1 MTTISSVNQ
10 CVATIHSIETQLSML
25 ALNSQEETAQR
36 TFHDMMN
43 LMNEIKKDLQYRVN
57 EMVLEEPQY
66 KQT

>member
-10 CVATIHSIETQLSML
+10 CVATIRSIESQLSGL
-25 ALNSQEETAQR
+25 ALNSQEVAAQR

-43 LMNEIKKDLQYRVN
+43 TINEIKKDLQFRVN

-66 KQT
+66 KQS

>member
-10 CVATIHSIETQLSML
+10 CVATIRSIEAQLSGL
-25 ALNSQEETAQR
+25 ALNSQEPAAQR

-43 LMNEIKKDLQYRVN
+43 IMNEIKKDLQYRVN

-66 KQT
+66 KQS

>member
-1 MTTISSVNQ
+1 MTTISNVNQ
-10 CVATIHSIETQLSML
+10 CVATIRSIEAQLSSL
-25 ALNSQEETAQR
+25 ALNSQEVTVQR

-43 LMNEIKKDLQYRVN
+43 IMNEIKKDLQYRVN